1 MPYTF
6 EKKAKLVGSIDK
18 GMLWLLNPHDDWI
31 HDQYGESY
39 IYYGTIY
46 SKKLFHPLSTTIT
59 GYFQDTDTN
68 KWIKVKYGIA
78 KFKPEEI
85 QNSWKDSLEDFL
97 TLSFKTGVYKYYKKT
112 I

>member
-1 MPYTF
+1 MQYTF
-6 EKKAKLVGSIDK
+6 EKKAKLVGNTK
-18 GMLWLLNPHDDWI
+18 EGVLWLLNPHDDWI

-68 KWIKVKYGIA
+68 KWIKVKYGKV
-78 KFKPEEI
+78 KFNPAEI
-85 QNSWKDSLEDFL
+85 ELSWKDKLDDFFKVL
-97 TLSFKTGVYKYYKKT
+97 FKTGIYRIYKQN
-112 I
+112 